1 MPSHTNFTAGQLA
14 ALAAMIEATCP
25 KPGNVH
31 RGADFEDVG
40 YPDFMLSALA
50 IAPVFEAA
58 PRQALGRIV
67 LSAIEATQRYVGTNT
82 NLGMVLLFAPLA
94 LVPRN
99 ESLEA
104 GLPRVLDALT
114 TDDARQVYEAIRL
127 ANPGGLG
134 KVEQADIG
142 AAPPANLLD
151 AMRLAADR
159 DLVARQYTNN
169 FTDVLGSVVPWL
181 RQACGMPNWS
191 LADAVVFTFLQ
202 LLAVEPDSL
211 IARKCGVETARQA
224 STRAAQL
231 VQLGGIAHP
240 DYLRSLAD
248 FDFWLRSDGHRR
260 NPGTTADLIAAGLFV
275 GLRQGFVAPPF
286 RLAELG

>member
-1 MPSHTNFTAGQLA
+1 
-14 ALAAMIEATCP
+14 
-25 KPGNVH
+25 
-31 RGADFEDVG
+31 
-40 YPDFMLSALA
+40 
-50 IAPVFEAA
+50 
-58 PRQALGRIV
+58 
-67 LSAIEATQRYVGTNT
+67 
-82 NLGMVLLFAPLA
+82 
-94 LVPRN
+94 
-99 ESLEA
+99 
-104 GLPRVLDALT
+104 
-114 TDDARQVYEAIRL
+114 VYEAIRL